1 MIIIHK
7 KSIVLTIA
15 AFMAIF
21 LVCMG
26 FKENLL
32 ETNGEIR
39 EYKIV
44 VDAGHGNPDGGA
56 VSSDGIE
63 EASLNLQVAL
73 KLKEMLEE
81 NGYKVVMTR
90 TNEEN
95 IADSDKQNSIKE
107 IKVSDLSNRVKIA
120 NESKADFMVSIHM
133 NKYSDSKY
141 WGWQTFYSKNSE
153 NGKELA
159 TIIQNSISKNIDRE
173 NKRVALPIEGIKI
186 VDKTNIPVVIV
197 ECGFLSN
204 QDDLN
209 LLQTDAYQTAIVKG
223 IFEGID
229 EFYK

>member
-26 FKENLL
+26 FKEDLL

-229 EFYK
+229 KFYK

>member
-7 KSIVLTIA
+7 KSIVLTIV

-73 KLKEMLEE
+73 KLKETLEE

-229 EFYK
+229 KFYK

>member
-7 KSIVLTIA
+7 KSIVLTIV

-56 VSSDGIE
+56 ISSDGIE

-229 EFYK
+229 KFYK